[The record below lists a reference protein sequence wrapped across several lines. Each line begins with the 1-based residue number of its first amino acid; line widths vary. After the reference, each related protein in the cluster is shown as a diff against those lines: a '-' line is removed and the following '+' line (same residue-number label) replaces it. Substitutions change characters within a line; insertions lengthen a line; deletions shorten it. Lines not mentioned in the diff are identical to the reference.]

1 MIWLASY
8 PRSGNTYLRML
19 LHAGF
24 GTSVS
29 SKYDEDY
36 AAFPEEFG
44 RMLGRF
50 SPNVLNIVKTHDVE
64 DDQMP
69 AIYVMRD
76 GRASIISYYRYCRRF
91 EQDRSVESIIRG
103 ETPFGSW
110 SAHYRGWDPYH
121 RKNTLFLK
129 FEDIISDPDGT
140 IDQLADFTGLRRTGA
155 FHGDFSTL
163 HSISPDFFPSGSN
176 ESNVSELND
185 EQLEL
190 FRTLHGEL
198 MAELGYD
205 A

>member
-8 PRSGNTYLRML
+8 PRSGNTCLRVL
-19 LHAGF
+19 LNAGF

-44 RMLGRF
+44 RILGRS
-50 SPNVLNIVKTHDVE
+50 SPNVLKIVKSHGVE

-69 AIYVMRD
+69 AIYLVRD
-76 GRASIISYYRYCRRF
+76 GRASIISYYHYFLRF
-91 EQDRSVESIIRG
+91 EQDRSVGSIIRG

-140 IDQLADFTGLRRTGA
+140 IDRLADFTGLRRTGA

-163 HSISPDFFPSGSN
+163 HSISPDFFVSGASLPCWA
-176 ESNVSELND
+176 S
-185 EQLEL
+185 
-190 FRTLHGEL
+190 
-198 MAELGYD
+198 A
-205 A
+205 